1 MHDLIFH
8 WEKIKAIS
16 FLHQIVPYSL
26 RQILNFYELR
36 QIISWRDKIKDFK
49 MVTESFLRT
58 FFWQCAYLK
67 PSSQSWLFIKIEI
80 WYPKTFLRNEI
91 ARKLTY
97 MSEGD
102 INNVTSKK
110 WPKICYFGGKFDFP
124 YAFWSEEVLVSTPN
138 CLYLIRINQEN
149 IFHT

>member
-1 MHDLIFH
+1 MKCAFLSILSYIQAYMFDSNIIGM
-8 WEKIKAIS
+8 WEPLDNPFQPETNLK
-16 FLHQIVPYSL
+16 FLRL
-26 RQILNFYELR
+26 RE
-36 QIISWRDKIKDFK
+36 IISWRDKIKDFK

-80 WYPKTFLRNEI
+80 WYPKTLLRNEI
-91 ARKLTY
+91 ARKSTY

-124 YAFWSEEVLVSTPN
+124 YAFWSEEVLVSTQN
-138 CLYLIRINQEN
+138 
-149 IFHT
+149 